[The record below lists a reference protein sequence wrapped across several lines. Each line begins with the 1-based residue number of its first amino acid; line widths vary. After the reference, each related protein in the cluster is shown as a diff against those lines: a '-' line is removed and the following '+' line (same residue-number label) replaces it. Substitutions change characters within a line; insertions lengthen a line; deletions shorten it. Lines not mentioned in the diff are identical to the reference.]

1 MPFNFLRK
9 KPQLRYVTSG
19 AIKVTNRSAQV
30 YVGCTKPVTVRANNR
45 LVLNTGLH
53 INIPTDCIVV
63 VQLNPGITVSRGI
76 HQQFMEILPGGFAGE
91 VRIHMQNSTDR
102 DYRINHKDL
111 IANLHLI
118 GDAQF
123 TQCSSLK
130 DVDPVAYSV
139 VD

>member
-1 MPFNFLRK
+1 
-9 KPQLRYVTSG
+9 
-19 AIKVTNRSAQV
+19 
-30 YVGCTKPVTVRANNR
+30 
-45 LVLNTGLH
+45 
-53 INIPTDCIVV
+53 
-63 VQLNPGITVSRGI
+63 
-76 HQQFMEILPGGFAGE
+76 
-91 VRIHMQNSTDR
+91 MQNSTDR

-139 VD
+139 GD

>member
-19 AIKVTNRSAQV
+19 AITVTNRSAQV
-30 YVGCTKPVTVRANNR
+30 YVGSTKPVTVRANNR

-53 INIPTDCIVV
+53 INVPTNCIVV
-63 VQLNPGITVSRGI
+63 VQLNPGITVSRGV

-111 IANLHLI
+111 IANLYLI

-139 VD
+139 GD